1 MTQTAL
7 IEGSTLDALNA
18 VESLGFTFPTPAY
31 LIGAILFG
39 LIGFAAYRY
48 GKNTSRPKVIWIGFA
63 LMLYP
68 YVIPETWLMYLVGIG
83 LCAALYVFR
92 E

>member
-1 MTQTAL
+1 MD
-7 IEGSTLDALNA
+7 ELNA
-18 VESLGFTFPTPAY
+18 LAGLGLALPTPAY

-48 GKNTSRPKVIWIGFA
+48 GKRQSRPKVKWIGVA

-68 YVIPETWLMYLVGIG
+68 YAISGTAMLYAVG
-83 LCAALYVFR
+83 AALCLGLYLWR

>member
-1 MTQTAL
+1 MD
-7 IEGSTLDALNA
+7 ELNA
-18 VESLGFTFPTPAY
+18 LGSLGLSLPTPAY

-48 GKNTSRPKVIWIGFA
+48 GKRLSLNKVKWIGVA

-68 YVIPETWLMYLVGIG
+68 YAIASTAMLYLVG
-83 LCAALYVFR
+83 AALCLGLYIWR
-92 E
+92 S

>member
-1 MTQTAL
+1 MD
-7 IEGSTLDALNA
+7 ELNA
-18 VESLGFTFPTPAY
+18 LAGLGLALPTPAY

-48 GKNTSRPKVIWIGFA
+48 GKRQSRQKVKWIGVA

-68 YVIPETWLMYLVGIG
+68 YAISGTAMLYAVG
-83 LCAALYVFR
+83 AALCLGLYLWR

>member
-1 MTQTAL
+1 MDEL
-7 IEGSTLDALNA
+7 NTLG
-18 VESLGFTFPTPAY
+18 SLGLSLPTPAY

-48 GKNTSRPKVIWIGFA
+48 GKRLSLNKVKWIGVA
-63 LMLYP
+63 LMLFP
-68 YVIPETWLMYLVGIG
+68 YAISTTWLMYAVGAI
-83 LCAALYVFR
+83 LCAGLLVNR